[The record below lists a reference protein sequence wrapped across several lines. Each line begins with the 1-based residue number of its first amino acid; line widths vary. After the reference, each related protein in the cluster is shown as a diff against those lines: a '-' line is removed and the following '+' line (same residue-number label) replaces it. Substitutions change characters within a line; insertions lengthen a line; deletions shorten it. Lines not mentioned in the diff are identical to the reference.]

1 MDDNNTE
8 DILSQA
14 LEYRH
19 TLRQELDF
27 DSTWEQEREATGGA
41 LASGQGGQ
49 GCGTVAGDL
58 DVQEDTV
65 TRVNPTLSLAPSMA
79 AIGAAPHQHPSR
91 FRPSER
97 AVRAFGESF
106 LCC

>member
-1 MDDNNTE
+1 MDDNNAE

-19 TLRQELDF
+19 TLRWELDF

-41 LASGQGGQ
+41 LASGQGAQ
-49 GCGTVAGDL
+49 GRDTVAGGL
-58 DVQEDTV
+58 DIQEDTV
-65 TRVNPTLSLAPSMA
+65 TRANPTLSLAPSMA
-79 AIGAAPHQHPSR
+79 AIGAASHQHPSR
-91 FRPSER
+91 FPPSEG
-97 AVRAFGESF
+97 AVRAFSESF